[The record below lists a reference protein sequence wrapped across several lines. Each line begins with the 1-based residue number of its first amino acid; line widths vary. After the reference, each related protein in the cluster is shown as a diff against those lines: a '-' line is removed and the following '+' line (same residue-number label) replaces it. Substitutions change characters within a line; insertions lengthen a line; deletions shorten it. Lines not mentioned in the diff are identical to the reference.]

1 MMGRGRLEGDARQRA
16 PPKLGGEGMPRHPH
30 GLTGAPS
37 TVIYLSG
44 YTDMTISRL
53 PIHGR
58 LTELADA
65 TRCRLLL
72 ALEAHELT
80 VGELCTALALPQS
93 TVSRHL
99 RILSDEAWV
108 ESRAEG
114 ATRWYRMAPTL
125 DHEARALWTLVRE
138 PVQATAAA
146 QQDLGRVETVLA
158 ARRTRSEA
166 FIASAA
172 ADWDASM
179 TTMFGA
185 RADLGAALALL
196 DPQLVVG
203 DLGCGT
209 GSLSLSLARHVAQV
223 HAIDGAPAMLTTA
236 RQRLAGLPNVT
247 VAEGSLESLPLGDA
261 TLDVAVLMLVLHH
274 VAEPSRVLKEAR
286 RVLRAGGRLL
296 IADMCAH
303 EREEYR
309 AQMGHVWL
317 GFEERSLRGWL
328 TKAGFHTLRYR
339 TLPVDPAASGPALFT
354 LVAS

>member
-1 MMGRGRLEGDARQRA
+1 MTA
-16 PPKLGGEGMPRHPH
+16 PKL
-30 GLTGAPS
+30 S
-37 TVIYLSG
+37 
-44 YTDMTISRL
+44 
-53 PIHGR
+53 IHGR

-125 DHEARALWTLVRE
+125 DHEARALWALVRE
-138 PVQATAAA
+138 PVQTTLAA
-146 QQDLGRVETVLA
+146 QQDLARVETALS
-158 ARRTRSEA
+158 ARRSRSEA
-166 FIASAA
+166 FITSAA
-172 ADWDASM
+172 AEWDARVAS
-179 TTMFGA
+179 MFGA

-196 DPQLVVG
+196 DSTMVVG

-209 GSLSLSLARHVAQV
+209 GSLSLSLSRHVAHV
-223 HAIDGAPAMLTTA
+223 HAIDGSPAMLDAA
-236 RQRLAGLPNVT
+236 RQRLQGQANVT
-247 VAEGSLESLPLGDA
+247 VAEGSLEALPLDDA
-261 TLDVAVLMLVLHH
+261 VLDVAVLMLVLHH

-296 IADMCAH
+296 IADMTAH

-309 AQMGHVWL
+309 TQMGHVWL
-317 GFEERSLRGWL
+317 GFDERSLRGWL
-328 TKAGFHTLRYR
+328 SKAGFR
-339 TLPVDPAASGPALFT
+339 TMRCVALPVNPAAVGPALFT

>member
-1 MMGRGRLEGDARQRA
+1 MTA
-16 PPKLGGEGMPRHPH
+16 PKL
-30 GLTGAPS
+30 S
-37 TVIYLSG
+37 
-44 YTDMTISRL
+44 
-53 PIHGR
+53 IHGR

-125 DHEARALWTLVRE
+125 DHEARALWALVRE
-138 PVQATAAA
+138 PVLTTLAA
-146 QQDLGRVETVLA
+146 QQDHARVESVLT
-158 ARRTRSEA
+158 ARRSRSEA
-166 FIASAA
+166 FISSAA
-172 ADWDASM
+172 AEWDARVASL
-179 TTMFGA
+179 FGA

-196 DPQLVVG
+196 DPSLVVG

-209 GSLSLSLARHVAQV
+209 GSLSLSLSRHVAHV
-223 HAIDGAPAMLTTA
+223 HAIDGSPAMLDAA
-236 RQRLAGLPNVT
+236 RQRLQGQSNISVSH
-247 VAEGSLESLPLGDA
+247 GSLEALPLGDA
-261 TLDVAVLMLVLHH
+261 SLDVAVLMLVLHH

-309 AQMGHVWL
+309 TQMGHVWL
-317 GFEERSLRGWL
+317 GFDERSLRGWL
-328 TKAGFHTLRYR
+328 SKAGFRAMRYVA
-339 TLPVDPAASGPALFT
+339 LPVDPAAVGPPLFT

>member
-1 MMGRGRLEGDARQRA
+1 MTT
-16 PPKLGGEGMPRHPH
+16 PKL
-30 GLTGAPS
+30 S
-37 TVIYLSG
+37 
-44 YTDMTISRL
+44 
-53 PIHGR
+53 IHGR

-80 VGELCTALALPQS
+80 VGELCTALAMPQS

-114 ATRWYRMAPTL
+114 ATRWYRMSPGL
-125 DHEARALWTLVRE
+125 DHEARALWALVRE
-138 PVQATAAA
+138 PVQSTAAA
-146 QQDLGRVETVLA
+146 QHDLARVESVLT
-158 ARRTRSEA
+158 ARRSRSEA
-166 FIASAA
+166 FITSAA
-172 ADWDASM
+172 AEWDARVMSL
-179 TTMFGA
+179 FGN

-196 DPQLVVG
+196 EPTLVVG

-209 GSLSLSLARHVAQV
+209 GSLSLSLARHVAHV
-223 HAIDGAPAMLTTA
+223 HAIDGSPAMLDAA
-236 RQRLAGLPNVT
+236 RQRLHGQSNVT
-247 VAEGSLESLPLGDA
+247 VASGSLEALPLDDA
-261 TLDVAVLMLVLHH
+261 SLDVAVLMLVLHH

-296 IADMCAH
+296 IADMQAH

-309 AQMGHVWL
+309 TQMGHVWL
-317 GFEERSLRGWL
+317 GFDERSLRGWL
-328 TKAGFHTLRYR
+328 SKAGFRAMRYVA
-339 TLPVDPAASGPALFT
+339 LPVDAAAVGPALFT

>member
-1 MMGRGRLEGDARQRA
+1 MIA
-16 PPKLGGEGMPRHPH
+16 PKL
-30 GLTGAPS
+30 S
-37 TVIYLSG
+37 
-44 YTDMTISRL
+44 
-53 PIHGR
+53 IHGR

-72 ALEAHELT
+72 ALESRELA

-114 ATRWYRMAPTL
+114 ALRWYRMAPTL
-125 DHEARALWTLVRE
+125 DHEARALWALVRG
-138 PVQATAAA
+138 PVQSTLAA
-146 QQDLGRVETVLA
+146 QQDLTRVEALLT
-158 ARRTRSEA
+158 ARRSRSEA
-166 FIASAA
+166 FITSAA
-172 ADWDASM
+172 AEWDARVTS
-179 TTMFGA
+179 MFGA

-196 DPQLVVG
+196 DPAAVVA

-209 GSLSLSLARHVAQV
+209 GTLALSLSRHVAQV
-223 HAIDGAPAMLTTA
+223 HAIDGSAAMLEAA
-236 RQRLAGLPNVT
+236 RLRLHAQTNVT
-247 VAEGSLESLPLGDA
+247 LAEGSLELLPLADD

-274 VAEPSRVLKEAR
+274 VAEPSRVLREAR
-286 RVLRAGGRLL
+286 RVVRAGGRLL

-317 GFEERSLRGWL
+317 GFDERSLRGWL
-328 TKAGFHTLRYR
+328 SKAGFGTMRYVA
-339 TLPVDPAASGPALFT
+339 LPVNPAALGPALFT
-354 LVAS
+354 MVAS

>member
-1 MMGRGRLEGDARQRA
+1 MTS
-16 PPKLGGEGMPRHPH
+16 PKL
-30 GLTGAPS
+30 S
-37 TVIYLSG
+37 
-44 YTDMTISRL
+44 
-53 PIHGR
+53 IHGR

-125 DHEARALWTLVRE
+125 DHEARALWILVRE
-138 PVQATAAA
+138 PVQTTVLA
-146 QQDLGRVETVLA
+146 QQDVARLESVLT
-158 ARRTRSEA
+158 ARRSRSEA

-172 ADWDASM
+172 AEWDANVA
-179 TTMFGA
+179 TMFGA

-196 DPQLVVG
+196 DSAMIVG

-209 GSLSLSLARHVAQV
+209 GSLSLSLARHVAHV
-223 HAIDGAPAMLTTA
+223 HAIDGSAAMLDTA
-236 RQRLAGLPNVT
+236 RQRLLAQPNVT
-247 VAEGSLESLPLGDA
+247 VAAGSLEALPLADA
-261 TLDVAVLMLVLHH
+261 SLDAAVLMLVLHH

-296 IADMCAH
+296 ITDMCAH
-303 EREEYR
+303 EREDYR
-309 AQMGHVWL
+309 TQMGHVWL
-317 GFEERSLRGWL
+317 GFDERSLRGWL
-328 TKAGFHTLRYR
+328 SKAGFRTMRYVA
-339 TLPVDPAASGPALFT
+339 LPVHPAAVGPALFT

>member
-1 MMGRGRLEGDARQRA
+1 MTAL
-16 PPKLGGEGMPRHPH
+16 KL
-30 GLTGAPS
+30 S
-37 TVIYLSG
+37 
-44 YTDMTISRL
+44 
-53 PIHGR
+53 IHGR

-114 ATRWYRMAPTL
+114 ATRWYRMSPGL
-125 DHEARALWTLVRE
+125 DHEARALWALVRE
-138 PVQATAAA
+138 PVQSTAAA
-146 QQDLGRVETVLA
+146 QHDLARVESVLT
-158 ARRTRSEA
+158 ARRSRSEA
-166 FIASAA
+166 FITSAA
-172 ADWDASM
+172 AEWDARVMSL
-179 TTMFGA
+179 FGN

-196 DPQLVVG
+196 EPTLVVG

-209 GSLSLSLARHVAQV
+209 GSLSLSLARHVAHV
-223 HAIDGAPAMLTTA
+223 HAIDGSPAMLDAA
-236 RQRLAGLPNVT
+236 RQRLHGQSNVT
-247 VAEGSLESLPLGDA
+247 VASGSLEALPLDDA
-261 TLDVAVLMLVLHH
+261 SLDVAVLMLVLHH

-296 IADMCAH
+296 IADMQAH

-309 AQMGHVWL
+309 TQMGHVWL
-317 GFEERSLRGWL
+317 GFDERSLRGWL
-328 TKAGFHTLRYR
+328 SKAGFRAMRYVA
-339 TLPVDPAASGPALFT
+339 LPVDAAAVGPALFT

>member
-1 MMGRGRLEGDARQRA
+1 MTA
-16 PPKLGGEGMPRHPH
+16 PKL
-30 GLTGAPS
+30 S
-37 TVIYLSG
+37 
-44 YTDMTISRL
+44 
-53 PIHGR
+53 IHGR

-125 DHEARALWTLVRE
+125 DHEAHALWALVRE
-138 PVQATAAA
+138 PVQTTIAA
-146 QQDLGRVETVLA
+146 QQDLARVETVLT
-158 ARRTRSEA
+158 ARRSRSEA
-166 FIASAA
+166 FITSAA
-172 ADWDASM
+172 AEWDARQASL
-179 TTMFGA
+179 FGA
-185 RADLGAALALL
+185 RADLGATLALL
-196 DPQLVVG
+196 DPALIVG

-209 GSLSLSLARHVAQV
+209 GSLSLSLAPHVAHV
-223 HAIDGAPAMLTTA
+223 HAIDGSPAMLDAA
-236 RQRLAGLPNVT
+236 RHRLTGQPNVS
-247 VAEGSLESLPLGDA
+247 VAEGSLEALPLADA
-261 TLDVAVLMLVLHH
+261 SLDVAVLMLVLHH

-286 RVLRAGGRLL
+286 RVLRDGGRLL

-317 GFEERSLRGWL
+317 GFDERSLRGWL
-328 TKAGFHTLRYR
+328 SKAEFR
-339 TLPVDPAASGPALFT
+339 TMRHVALPVDPAAVGPALFT

>member
-1 MMGRGRLEGDARQRA
+1 MTA
-16 PPKLGGEGMPRHPH
+16 PKL
-30 GLTGAPS
+30 S
-37 TVIYLSG
+37 
-44 YTDMTISRL
+44 
-53 PIHGR
+53 IHGR

-114 ATRWYRMAPTL
+114 ATRWYRMAPAL
-125 DHEARALWTLVRE
+125 DHEARALWALVRE
-138 PVQATAAA
+138 PVLTTLAA
-146 QQDLGRVETVLA
+146 QQDHARVESVLT
-158 ARRTRSEA
+158 ARRSRSEA
-166 FIASAA
+166 FISSAA
-172 ADWDASM
+172 AEWDARVASL
-179 TTMFGA
+179 FGA

-196 DPQLVVG
+196 DPSLVVG

-209 GSLSLSLARHVAQV
+209 GSLSLSLSRHVAHV
-223 HAIDGAPAMLTTA
+223 HAIDGSPAMLDAA
-236 RQRLAGLPNVT
+236 RQRLQGQSNISVSH
-247 VAEGSLESLPLGDA
+247 GSLEALPLGDA
-261 TLDVAVLMLVLHH
+261 SLDVAVLMLVLHH

-309 AQMGHVWL
+309 TQMGHVWL
-317 GFEERSLRGWL
+317 GFDERSLRGWL
-328 TKAGFHTLRYR
+328 SKAGFRAMRYVA
-339 TLPVDPAASGPALFT
+339 LPVDPAAVGPPLFT

>member
-1 MMGRGRLEGDARQRA
+1 MTT
-16 PPKLGGEGMPRHPH
+16 PKL
-30 GLTGAPS
+30 S
-37 TVIYLSG
+37 
-44 YTDMTISRL
+44 
-53 PIHGR
+53 IHGR

-114 ATRWYRMAPTL
+114 ATRWYRMSPGL
-125 DHEARALWTLVRE
+125 DHEARALWALVRE
-138 PVQATAAA
+138 PVQSTAAA
-146 QQDLGRVETVLA
+146 QHDLARVESVLT
-158 ARRTRSEA
+158 ARRSRSEA
-166 FIASAA
+166 FITSAA
-172 ADWDASM
+172 AEWDARVMSL
-179 TTMFGA
+179 FGN

-196 DPQLVVG
+196 EPTLVVG

-209 GSLSLSLARHVAQV
+209 GSLSLSLARHVAHV
-223 HAIDGAPAMLTTA
+223 HAIDGSPAMLDAA
-236 RQRLAGLPNVT
+236 RQRLHGQSNVT
-247 VAEGSLESLPLGDA
+247 VASGSLEALPLDDA
-261 TLDVAVLMLVLHH
+261 SLDVAVLMLVLHH

-296 IADMCAH
+296 IADMQAH

-309 AQMGHVWL
+309 TQMGHVWL
-317 GFEERSLRGWL
+317 GFDERSLRGWL
-328 TKAGFHTLRYR
+328 SKAGFRSMR
-339 TLPVDPAASGPALFT
+339 SVPLPVNPAAVGPALFT
-354 LVAS
+354 MVAT